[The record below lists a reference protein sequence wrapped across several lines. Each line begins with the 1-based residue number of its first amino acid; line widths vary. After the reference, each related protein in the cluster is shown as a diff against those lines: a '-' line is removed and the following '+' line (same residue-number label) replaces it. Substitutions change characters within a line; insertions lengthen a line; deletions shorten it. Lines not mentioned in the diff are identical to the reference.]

1 MFTPSVFLLLS
12 LLASDALKDCAF
24 MSYFWIH
31 KRNFSLNYI
40 SLRELRNF
48 PFFPVDKTCFERFFE
63 HEDIVGLLDRFV
75 IYHIDAPGQVRNPKG
90 NDC

>member
-1 MFTPSVFLLLS
+1 
-12 LLASDALKDCAF
+12 

-31 KRNFSLNYI
+31 KRNFSLNYM
-40 SLRELRNF
+40 SLRESF
-48 PFFPVDKTCFERFFE
+48 YFFPVDKTCFERFFQ

-75 IYHIDAPGQVRNPKG
+75 IYHIDAPGQVRNSKG

>member
-1 MFTPSVFLLLS
+1 
-12 LLASDALKDCAF
+12 

-31 KRNFSLNYI
+31 FISLNYL
-40 SLRELRNF
+40 SLRESRNF
-48 PFFPVDKTCFERFFE
+48 TSFPADKTCFERFFQ